1 MPIAAARNL
10 EKLRRFRRFYL
21 LVLAFIY
28 FTRFIVWILNATL
41 AFDRVWV
48 AYAFAEGSA
57 LAFYWSTGYLFRPV
71 AHNPYLLVD
80 ADDDDGR
87 EAMGAPDD
95 NGDDLEAERIQMTEL
110 SSGKSKFSIDDDE
123 EQGSDSVVPSTASS
137 SAPARALSPPHTVH
151 IQSSAAAAAAATDA

>member
-1 MPIAAARNL
+1 M
-10 EKLRRFRRFYL
+10 
-21 LVLAFIY
+21 LAFIY

-48 AYAFAEGSA
+48 AHAFAEGSA

-95 NGDDLEAERIQMTEL
+95 NGDDLEAERIQMTEF
-110 SSGKSKFSIDDDE
+110 SSDKSKFSIDDDDE
-123 EQGSDSVVPSTASS
+123 RGSDSVAPPAAASS
-137 SAPARALSPPHTVH
+137 ATVRTFSPPHTVQ
-151 IQSSAAAAAAATDA
+151 IQPSAATAAAADA